1 MGEWDAMGFHNHF
14 FLPCGGE
21 SETPILCIWETKHE
35 ATEAEFQDFIDSEK
49 GPGAGK
55 TFENRVT
62 LAAPASATPPSF
74 FEAPSEAVH
83 ATTTSGAF
91 FWIDHTFKS
100 TDAAAAFWKFMTET
114 GPEEMAKMNAD
125 WDAMGFHN
133 HVFLPSGGDGR
144 TICIWE
150 SKRDITAEEFQVF
163 MDSEKAPG
171 GGVTFHNE
179 VHKVCLGSKAPA
191 AYFTAQEKQEQ
202 LFGQD
207 KEQLLGQLLG
217 QDKEEHGVVKPPA
230 SNVATEAKSPPKY
243 GACFQYCL
251 ATEAEN
257 EIVVPN

>member
-1 MGEWDAMGFHNHF
+1 
-14 FLPCGGE
+14 
-21 SETPILCIWETKHE
+21 
-35 ATEAEFQDFIDSEK
+35 
-49 GPGAGK
+49 
-55 TFENRVT
+55 
-62 LAAPASATPPSF
+62 
-74 FEAPSEAVH
+74 
-83 ATTTSGAF
+83 
-91 FWIDHTFKS
+91 
-100 TDAAAAFWKFMTET
+100 MTET

-133 HVFLPSGGDGR
+133 HVFLPS
-144 TICIWE
+144 
-150 SKRDITAEEFQVF
+150 
-163 MDSEKAPG
+163 G

-230 SNVATEAKSPPKY
+230 SNVATEAKAPPKY

-251 ATEAEN
+251 ATEAES